1 MLHQLS
7 EPFGP
12 ARRAQAIQS
21 AFELIGL
28 PAQTQSYTFTSSA
41 SRESSPRSSIANG
54 TNVHAILHAP
64 RTDGSEALVLMAS
77 WLTRR
82 PGSDIQGKDVN
93 VRGVASVLA
102 LAKYLMSELLY
113 DTLPYYMS

>member
-1 MLHQLS
+1 
-7 EPFGP
+7 
-12 ARRAQAIQS
+12 
-21 AFELIGL
+21 
-28 PAQTQSYTFTSSA
+28 
-41 SRESSPRSSIANG
+41 
-54 TNVHAILHAP
+54 
-64 RTDGSEALVLMAS
+64 MAS